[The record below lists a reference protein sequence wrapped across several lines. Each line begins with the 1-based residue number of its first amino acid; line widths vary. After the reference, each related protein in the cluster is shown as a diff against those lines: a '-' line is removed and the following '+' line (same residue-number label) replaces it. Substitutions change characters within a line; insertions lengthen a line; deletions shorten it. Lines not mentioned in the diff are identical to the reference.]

1 MTSKHINTNV
11 YDRDA
16 ILASLEKL
24 HLSGMLLALKQQC
37 DRPEIATLTF
47 ETRLGMLLHEEIERR
62 RTNRIQRLIHDSG
75 LSNREGANIEGVI
88 YNGQRNLD
96 EGLIQELAQCHWL
109 TAARVPSVL
118 ITGACGTGKTWL
130 AKALGLRACENL
142 LRVQYFRLLDLVDR
156 LKLEPAKAT
165 FRNKVA
171 KKQLL
176 IIDDWGLAPFDDEV
190 RSNLLNIL
198 DDRNGVSGTIITSQ
212 LPLEKWHHYIGNDYT
227 ADAIMDRIINFS
239 YKIDL
244 RGPSLREREQ
254 IE

>member
-1 MTSKHINTNV
+1 MVQPISLTGVATMTSKHINTNV

-96 EGLIQELAQCHWL
+96 EGLIQELAQCHGL
-109 TAARVPSVL
+109 TVARVPSVL
-118 ITGACGTGKTWL
+118 ITGVLRCLSRYLSGICDANFCFAQHKFVHAGAPL
-130 AKALGLRACENL
+130 AEGVVKASRSDVLTTSSAARAGCQELSRHILSASRLR
-142 LRVQYFRLLDLVDR
+142 Y
-156 LKLEPAKAT
+156 
-165 FRNKVA
+165 
-171 KKQLL
+171 
-176 IIDDWGLAPFDDEV
+176 
-190 RSNLLNIL
+190 S
-198 DDRNGVSGTIITSQ
+198 TIS
-212 LPLEKWHHYIGNDYT
+212 
-227 ADAIMDRIINFS
+227 
-239 YKIDL
+239 
-244 RGPSLREREQ
+244 
-254 IE
+254 